1 MTARQAGVRARV
13 RPGGT
18 AMKWNL
24 RLAAA
29 NRGIWKASELQRML
43 AERGL
48 VISAGK
54 MSGLWSGDPASIK
67 LSDLD
72 VICAVLGLRRG
83 GAADPRAGQGQQRHQ
98 GAGGPG
104 RGRIRIGRTAEGD
117 PAAARRAIASPCLMA
132 GRKASSCA
140 DCLAWGVLNGRR
152 CSSCSVWR
160 HEHPGQAGCALLRE
174 DPGGQGRLL
183 PDVLAAGPLPVQ
195 ARRRPPA
202 RRGVGPARQRSPALA
217 SAVLR
222 PDAAPPPA
230 RAGSPAQP
238 ARCAGQAPAGTCRR
252 RPSAGSRAGCS
263 RVCRDFTRFDENTG
277 ADLANPWLAWALYLA
292 WCRGEARG
300 WRRGRRFAVRRA
312 LIILLSRN
320 EPGGTVRYSEVIQV
334 QQAFDVSAGGT
345 AEVLQ
350 EMGLLDDDR
359 RPSFEDWL
367 ERKLEGLAAG
377 IRADV
382 EAWLR
387 IMRDGGPR
395 SRPRDIASAWNHML
409 YLRPVLLA
417 WSGRYGHLREVTR
430 DDVAAVLAG
439 MRGSRRANVLVA
451 LRSLFG
457 FCKKRKMI
465 FRSPVQGI
473 RVGQHPYGIIQPLS
487 QDEVD
492 QAAKA
497 AATPAARLVLVLAA
511 MHAARPKAIRAC
523 PSTTLTS
530 ATTGSPSAA
539 GPVRSMTSPAKSWR
553 NGSATGAPAGHPPPT
568 RTC

>member
-1 MTARQAGVRARV
+1 
-13 RPGGT
+13 
-18 AMKWNL
+18 L
-24 RLAAA
+24 
-29 NRGIWKASELQRML
+29 
-43 AERGL
+43 
-48 VISAGK
+48 
-54 MSGLWSGDPASIK
+54 
-67 LSDLD
+67 
-72 VICAVLGLRRG
+72 
-83 GAADPRAGQGQQRHQ
+83 
-98 GAGGPG
+98 
-104 RGRIRIGRTAEGD
+104 
-117 PAAARRAIASPCLMA
+117 
-132 GRKASSCA
+132 
-140 DCLAWGVLNGRR
+140 
-152 CSSCSVWR
+152 
-160 HEHPGQAGCALLRE
+160 
-174 DPGGQGRLL
+174 
-183 PDVLAAGPLPVQ
+183 
-195 ARRRPPA
+195 
-202 RRGVGPARQRSPALA
+202 PALA

-238 ARCAGQAPAGTCRR
+238 ARCAGQAPPEPAG
-252 RPSAGSRAGCS
+252 RPAFRWIQGRLFESR
-263 RVCRDFTRFDENTG
+263 RDFTRFDENTG

-312 LIILLSRN
+312 LIILLSRH

-334 QQAFDVSAGGT
+334 QQAFDVSAGRT

-350 EMGLLDDDR
+350 EMGLPDDGR

-367 ERKLEGLAAG
+367 ERKLESLAAG

-395 SRPRDIASAWNHML
+395 SRPRDIASVWNHML

-439 MRGSRRANVLVA
+439 LRGSRRANVLVA
-451 LRSLFG
+451 LRSLSG
-457 FCKKRKMI
+457 FCKKRKTI

-497 AATPAARLVLVLAA
+497 AATPAARLALVLAA
-511 MHAARPKAIRAC
+511 MHAARPKAIRELLPGDVDLGNHRLTIGGRTRPLDDLTRQVLAEWLSHRRARW
-523 PSTTLTS
+523 PSTANPHLLINQMSANGTGPASTIYFAKTALRGQAATLERLRVDRQLQEAITC
-530 ATTGSPSAA
+530 GPDPLHLAA
-539 GPVRSMTSPAKSWR
+539 MFGLDPKTAIRYAENARQLLITAAEEHDPASSGEPKGPIRP
-553 NGSATGAPAGHPPPT
+553 
-568 RTC
+568 

>member
-1 MTARQAGVRARV
+1 
-13 RPGGT
+13 
-18 AMKWNL
+18 
-24 RLAAA
+24 
-29 NRGIWKASELQRML
+29 
-43 AERGL
+43 
-48 VISAGK
+48 
-54 MSGLWSGDPASIK
+54 
-67 LSDLD
+67 
-72 VICAVLGLRRG
+72 
-83 GAADPRAGQGQQRHQ
+83 
-98 GAGGPG
+98 
-104 RGRIRIGRTAEGD
+104 
-117 PAAARRAIASPCLMA
+117 MA

-160 HEHPGQAGCALLRE
+160 HKHPGQAGCAGCVRILAVKDGYCRLCWQQARYQSRLAGGLPRGAVSVLQDSDRLHWHQLFFDRMQLRRPHGPVHQHSRRGAPVKPPPE
-174 DPGGQGRLL
+174 PAGRPAFRWIQGRLFE
-183 PDVLAAGPLPVQ
+183 G
-195 ARRRPPA
+195 
-202 RRGVGPARQRSPALA
+202 
-217 SAVLR
+217 
-222 PDAAPPPA
+222 
-230 RAGSPAQP
+230 
-238 ARCAGQAPAGTCRR
+238 
-252 RPSAGSRAGCS
+252 
-263 RVCRDFTRFDENTG
+263 CRDFTRFDENTG

-300 WRRGRRFAVRRA
+300 WRRARRFAVRRA
-312 LIILLSRN
+312 LIILLSRH
-320 EPGGTVRYSEVIQV
+320 EPGDTVRYSEVIQV

-439 MRGSRRANVLVA
+439 LRGSRRANVLVA

-457 FCKKRKMI
+457 FCKKRKTI

-511 MHAARPKAIRAC
+511 MHAARPKAIRELLLDDVDLGNHRLTIGSRTRPLDDLTRQVLAEWLSHRRARW
-523 PSTTLTS
+523 PSTANPHLLINQMSANGTGPASTIYFAKTALRGQAATLERLRVDRQLQEAIACGPDPLHLAAMFGLDPKTAIRYAENARQLLTTAAEGHDPGDVAERKPLRL
-530 ATTGSPSAA
+530 ATPQI
-539 GPVRSMTSPAKSWR
+539 WR
-553 NGSATGAPAGHPPPT
+553 TLRG
-568 RTC
+568 